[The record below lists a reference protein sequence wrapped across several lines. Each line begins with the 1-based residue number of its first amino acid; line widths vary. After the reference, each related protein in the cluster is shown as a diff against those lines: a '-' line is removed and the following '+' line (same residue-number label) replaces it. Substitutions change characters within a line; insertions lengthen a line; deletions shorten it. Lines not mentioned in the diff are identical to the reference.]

1 MVNKYSAESKM
12 WEAGHKKNK
21 LSIQISLDPDET
33 EVYSDLRWCAYITT
47 RMLPGLSQLSID
59 HPNAD

>member
-21 LSIQISLDPDET
+21 LSIQIILDPDEN
-33 EVYSDLRWCAYITT
+33 ELYSDLGWCTYITT
-47 RMLPGLSQLSID
+47 CLLSGLSQVSID